1 MIQGTKGAG
10 LGAALE
16 ALTDNGRRP
25 AATPAN
31 TSFEEKL
38 QQALGESLSKLGL
51 DPGQVK
57 IHVTGGPAPGT
68 SQKNG
73 SAQEVRQIFVTIQQ
87 PPRQLV
93 PNELTAQV
101 IPLPKE
107 KQVFTYSELEN
118 PTADPT
124 ERVQRELAARGI
136 DPSSMRFERY
146 DQVVNNIGG
155 NYTNY
160 LLRVW
165 MPNGEVGEFDVPLV
179 NRNPEIT
186 AVEII
191 RLMNWNTANGL
202 GGAYVG

>member
-1 MIQGTKGAG
+1 MIQGTKGTG
-10 LGAALE
+10 IGAALE
-16 ALTDNGRRP
+16 ALSDNGRRP
-25 AATPAN
+25 VATPAN
-31 TSFEEKL
+31 TSFEGKL
-38 QQALGESLSKLGL
+38 EQAIGESLAKLGL

-57 IHVTGGPAPGT
+57 VHVTGGPAPET
-68 SQKNG
+68 SQKND
-73 SAQEVRQIFVTIQQ
+73 SAGTARQIFVTIQQ
-87 PPRQLV
+87 PPRELV
-93 PNELTAQV
+93 RSEMTAQV

-107 KQVFTYSELEN
+107 KQVFSYSELEN

-124 ERVQRELAARGI
+124 ERVKEELRARGV

-165 MPNGEVGEFDVPLV
+165 MPNGEVGEFDVPLA

-186 AVEII
+186 AVEIM
-191 RLMNWNTANGL
+191 RLMNWNPANGL